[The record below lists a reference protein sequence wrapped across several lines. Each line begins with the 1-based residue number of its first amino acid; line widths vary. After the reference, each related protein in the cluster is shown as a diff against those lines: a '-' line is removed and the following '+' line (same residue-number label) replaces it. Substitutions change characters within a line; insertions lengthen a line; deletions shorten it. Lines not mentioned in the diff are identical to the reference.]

1 MKAGAKRLSGILREQ
16 RNEMV
21 AGVACVIE
29 RGCFSFF
36 LMGKKKEKNHW
47 MELGNFEYLKFVAS
61 A

>member
-1 MKAGAKRLSGILREQ
+1 MKAGAERLSGILREQ

-36 LMGKKKEKNHW
+36 FNGKKKEKNHW

>member
-1 MKAGAKRLSGILREQ
+1 MKAGAERLSGILREQ

-29 RGCFSFF
+29 VVFLFF

>member
-1 MKAGAKRLSGILREQ
+1 MKAGAERLSGILREQ

-36 LMGKKKEKNHW
+36 FNGKKKRKESLDGAW
-47 MELGNFEYLKFVAS
+47 KF
-61 A
+61 

>member
-1 MKAGAKRLSGILREQ
+1 MKAGAERLSGILREQ

-36 LMGKKKEKNHW
+36 LMGKKKKRIIGWNLEILNI
-47 MELGNFEYLKFVAS
+47 
-61 A
+61 